1 MSTEHVLDDGIKS
14 IKDAWQ
20 REHTARFNLERML
33 ENTEAENAK
42 LRELL
47 GDALKT
53 LFHKRLDGSVGC
65 TENCPRWQF
74 GKDFQLVDGCWL
86 ELEAARLGIEVDG
99 WFLTYLPQ
107 S

>member
-1 MSTEHVLDDGIKS
+1 MKQTRSERLTDNAETFMAKMPKCIYDMLY
-14 IKDAWQ
+14 
-20 REHTARFNLERML
+20 ETADYIDELE
-33 ENTEAENAK
+33 EENAK

-74 GKDFQLVDGCWL
+74 GKDCQLVDGCWL
-86 ELEAARLGIEVDG
+86 EIEAARLGIEVPDG
-99 WFLTYLPQ
+99 